1 MNVITRY
8 GGALLAPVTA
18 GFDPDA
24 RSYIARVEAAD
35 GQPLENG
42 VRRAINQF
50 VVGCKADGIWNS
62 LKASCI
68 LAGARTLNG
77 ALVPLV
83 GPAPTNFNFVS
94 GDYNRKTG
102 LVGDGST
109 KYLDTGLA
117 DDSTPQNS
125 VHYGVYVSSAAAPTS
140 GYIYTSGNSGIGGI
154 LQVSSGLYFRA
165 RSASGALATGAAS
178 STGFLGVKRSSA
190 SFVDYKTTGN
200 SVVTVA
206 EAARTP
212 QANTMIL
219 YAARS
224 STNAI
229 GYFSNGRMAFFSAG
243 ESLDLAL
250 LDARVTTLVNAIGA
264 ALP

>member
-1 MNVITRY
+1 MSILTRY

-83 GPAPTNFNFVS
+83 GAAPTNFNFVS
-94 GDYNRKTG
+94 GDYDRKTG

-109 KYLDTGLA
+109 KYLNTNRANDA
-117 DDSTPQNS
+117 DPQDSN
-125 VHYGVYVSSAAAPTS
+125 HNAIFVSSPNTYDTTRYHMSGGGVVNGTNSMLSSTTSQTIAFRNRVNVGTNRSGFSGGFAAS
-140 GYIYTSGNSGIGGI
+140 NR
-154 LQVSSGLYFRA
+154 SSGTAFVSRINGTNTTV
-165 RSASGALATGAAS
+165 STASQTP
-178 STGFLGVKRSSA
+178 
-190 SFVDYKTTGN
+190 TTN
-200 SVVTVA
+200 
-206 EAARTP
+206 
-212 QANTMIL
+212 NIFL
-219 YAARS
+219 YAVS
-224 STNAI
+224 PSLG
-229 GYFSNGRMAFFSAG
+229 GYSDSRLAFYSIG
-243 ESLDLAL
+243 ESLNLAL